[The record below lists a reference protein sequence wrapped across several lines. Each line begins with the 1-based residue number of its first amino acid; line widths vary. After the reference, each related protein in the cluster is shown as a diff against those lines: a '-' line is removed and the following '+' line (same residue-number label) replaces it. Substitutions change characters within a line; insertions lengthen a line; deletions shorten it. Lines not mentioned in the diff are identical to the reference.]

1 MDTFTKPLIKQ
12 FGHPRF
18 KWLIPKHI
26 KCLNIFFEL
35 HSFLTHSVIWY
46 SSEAQA
52 KTSLLNEKAP
62 KTRFTQM
69 VVSFS
74 FIQALPELLT
84 TQRDLNSSSSDLDSI
99 LVAGKTTN
107 GFNLFQSVLVAKH
120 KLSIHFS

>member
-1 MDTFTKPLIKQ
+1 
-12 FGHPRF
+12 
-18 KWLIPKHI
+18 
-26 KCLNIFFEL
+26 
-35 HSFLTHSVIWY
+35 
-46 SSEAQA
+46 
-52 KTSLLNEKAP
+52 
-62 KTRFTQM
+62 M

-120 KLSIHFS
+120 KLNIHFS